1 MKAWPKPFYH
11 IDDVLTRWQ
20 MRERDLTAFVLSGD
34 LTLSATVAGLR
45 VTFGSFDD
53 FGEGQYSRMH
63 EGHRYI
69 IGTIELQRHDAW
81 QALQHE
87 QWTIS
92 SLKSPDGEFID
103 VGDGV
108 SMVEHVVARSDLVIT
123 RVEMQRFEEAF
134 GFDRSV
140 RSEDPEGGRRGAP
153 ARYDWDA
160 FWVEVCRTIH
170 EDGVPQTQSELVAG
184 MAAWFGRRQ
193 QSAPDD
199 STLKKKI
206 RPLWQ
211 ALCRTSS
218 PRVARTS

>member
-20 MRERDLTAFVLSGD
+20 MSERDLTAFVLSGD

-45 VTFGSFDD
+45 VTFGSFEE
-53 FGEGQYSRMH
+53 FGDGQYSRMH

-69 IGTIELQRHDAW
+69 IGTIDLQRHDGW
-81 QALQHE
+81 QCLQNDH
-87 QWTIS
+87 WTIT
-92 SLKSPDGEFID
+92 SLKAPNGEFID
-103 VGDGV
+103 VGDGGGAG
-108 SMVEHVVARSDLVIT
+108 EFIVARSDLVVT
-123 RVEMQRFEEAF
+123 REELARFEGAY
-134 GFDRSV
+134 GFDQTV
-140 RSEDPEGGRRGAP
+140 KAIDAEVGRRGAP